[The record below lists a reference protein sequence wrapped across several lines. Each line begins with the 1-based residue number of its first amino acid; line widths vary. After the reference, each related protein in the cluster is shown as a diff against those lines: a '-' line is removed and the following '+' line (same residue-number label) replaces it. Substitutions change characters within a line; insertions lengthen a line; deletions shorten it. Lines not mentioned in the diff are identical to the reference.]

1 MSKGIDFGAALNGGK
16 KDPDSG
22 FHANAPIMEPEVLDD
37 GAIVIAEKLDP
48 EPYRKQFDVYE
59 VEIVD
64 LSTQANALIVDSDES
79 AEKATGMA
87 NQAKGLIK
95 KLEGARKIII
105 GPFKKF
111 TSAIDSFAK
120 GYRDQLEGVPEIL
133 RPKVTEYN
141 KQMRLKAE
149 AEAEVA
155 RKEAAELQA
164 KLDREAEEKNRLVRE
179 KAEAEARAKA
189 EEEARIAA
197 EEEAKRAEERAV
209 KAEEEARKQA
219 KNKKEAEK
227 AAAIARVKAEKQ
239 AKETAEKAE
248 IEARKIADEAAEQA
262 RIEAENNKIEAA
274 RVAPVIV
281 ESRDTIKTASGS
293 AKTKLKWTFE
303 LEDIKKVPAEYILL
317 DEKKIKHLIEA
328 GFREI
333 AGIRIFQADVTTFRK
348 K

>member
-59 VEIVD
+59 VAIVD

-179 KAEAEARAKA
+179 KAEAEARAK
-189 EEEARIAA
+189 A

>member
-59 VEIVD
+59 VAIVD

-141 KQMRLKAE
+141 KKMRLKAE

-155 RKEAAELQA
+155 RKKAAELQA
-164 KLDREAEEKNRLVRE
+164 KLDAKVAEKNRIVREAAEKKAREEAEKKAKEAGLKRAEAEKLAKEAEEKARL
-179 KAEAEARAKA
+179 
-189 EEEARIAA
+189 
-197 EEEAKRAEERAV
+197 EAK
-209 KAEEEARKQA
+209 Q
-219 KNKKEAEK
+219 N
-227 AAAIARVKAEKQ
+227 
-239 AKETAEKAE
+239 E
-248 IEARKIADEAAEQA
+248 IEAPI
-262 RIEAENNKIEAA
+262 
-274 RVAPVIV
+274 VAPVII